1 MDTSSVDDGTVFE
14 SVPNSRQ
21 NPLLSVRKFAEYSK
35 RRFRWAGTKRS
46 FARWLELRVERK
58 LFRPAYHH
66 NGTSYFSTYQ
76 VWQIDRL
83 SNEDLD
89 SEQPTIFREFEVI
102 LQLLVKIQDFYLPE
116 VRSDQR
122 FGEHHNYHGSAA
134 IGGTYFCTKT
144 QYLLSTVREARQ
156 HDIES
161 GNFSPAEIV
170 SQVGL
175 DVPML
180 IQWVR
185 RLLAFAESIDPLL
198 SWRELIRYFSY
209 GKRQRLKFEALLAQD
224 YYETAEI
231 LKLFITDLDSGSDLG
246 ALVDLSD
253 LAPREHASKIPQW
266 KVERYGESLS
276 RPYEMLE
283 FLSNE
288 YDLNPKPRAVI
299 LTEGEEWK
307 AVKKLYSY
315 YGYSPELLGMEF
327 RSISGEGN
335 FSLANWQYFIE
346 YMHEKGTLVYFL
358 LDKEGRAVKEAKRLL
373 KRQRTFAFQ
382 GLKKVI
388 PAKDRIR
395 IWAQSFEESNFTD
408 AEIKRA
414 LARQGIQA
422 TSRQVAAVRTA
433 ARKKGLINALSAK
446 LEVIVDKPRLDV
458 DLADELISQ
467 RQKCPNVKSIRPIEK
482 FVKRSGDLI
491 MLNHQP
497 AGQDIQRLNMET
509 GLLG

>member
-1 MDTSSVDDGTVFE
+1 
-14 SVPNSRQ
+14 
-21 NPLLSVRKFAEYSK
+21 LLSA
-35 RRFRWAGTKRS
+35 
-46 FARWLELRVERK
+46 
-58 LFRPAYHH
+58 
-66 NGTSYFSTYQ
+66 
-76 VWQIDRL
+76 
-83 SNEDLD
+83 
-89 SEQPTIFREFEVI
+89 
-102 LQLLVKIQDFYLPE
+102 
-116 VRSDQR
+116 
-122 FGEHHNYHGSAA
+122 
-134 IGGTYFCTKT
+134 
-144 QYLLSTVREARQ
+144 VREARQ

-161 GNFSPAEIV
+161 GNFKPADAI

-175 DVPML
+175 DASTLVE
-180 IQWVR
+180 WAR

-198 SWRELIRYFSY
+198 NWRELIRYFRY

-224 YYETAEI
+224 YYEMAELLRLYI
-231 LKLFITDLDSGSDLG
+231 ADLDPDVNMGDL
-246 ALVDLSD
+246 ADWSD
-253 LAPREHASKIPQW
+253 LAPHEHTSNRPLWKI
-266 KVERYGESLS
+266 ERYGESLS

-288 YDLNPKPRAVI
+288 YDLNPRPRAVI

-307 AVKKLYSY
+307 AVRKLYSY
-315 YGYSPELLGMEF
+315 YGYDPELLGMEF

-346 YMHEKGTLVYFL
+346 YMHEKGVLVYFL
-358 LDKEGRAVKEAKRLL
+358 LDKEGRTVNEAKRLL
-373 KRQRTFAFQ
+373 KRQRTFAFP

-414 LARQGIQA
+414 LARQGIQV
-422 TSRQVAAVRTA
+422 TSRQVADVRTA
-433 ARKKGLINALSAK
+433 ARKKGLINALLAK
-446 LEVIVDKPRLDV
+446 LEVFVDKPRLDV

-467 RQKCPNVKSIRPIEK
+467 RQKRPKVKFIRPIEK
-482 FVKRSGDLI
+482 FIKRSGDLI

-497 AGQDIQRLNMET
+497 AGQDVQRLNMET